1 MLLYCAVDLSLLGL
15 KAVEYYSYGRKQNGE
30 GRCSVK
36 EQIKPA
42 WRLRKHKRKLD
53 GKEREGLLLFRISQ
67 GPRRVGNWRGGVGG
81 GIIKRY

>member
-30 GRCSVK
+30 G
-36 EQIKPA
+36 A
-42 WRLRKHKRKLD
+42 ALRNKSNLHGD
-53 GKEREGLLLFRISQ
+53 FVNINGNSTGKKGKVCFSFAYHRA
-67 GPRRVGNWRGGVGG
+67 RGGWGTGGGGVGGG